1 VGDERDEPRQPR
13 PPSPPPPG
21 AWAPP
26 PGWGQPA
33 YQFGYAAPTKTNT
46 TAVVAFVLALAS
58 FGLCPFVGA
67 IAALV
72 LASIA
77 QREIDA
83 SNGAQTGP
91 GLVTAARVLAVVH
104 FVFFALWLLS
114 VIAG

>member
-1 VGDERDEPRQPR
+1 VGDERNDP
-13 PPSPPPPG
+13 PPPPG

-33 YQFGYAAPTKTNT
+33 YQFGYAPPRKTNT

-58 FGLCPFVGA
+58 YGLCPFVGA

-72 LASIA
+72 LASVA
-77 QREIDA
+77 QREIDG
-83 SNGAQTGP
+83 SGGTQTGS
-91 GLVTAARVLAVVH
+91 GLVTAARVLAIVH

-114 VIAG
+114 VVAG